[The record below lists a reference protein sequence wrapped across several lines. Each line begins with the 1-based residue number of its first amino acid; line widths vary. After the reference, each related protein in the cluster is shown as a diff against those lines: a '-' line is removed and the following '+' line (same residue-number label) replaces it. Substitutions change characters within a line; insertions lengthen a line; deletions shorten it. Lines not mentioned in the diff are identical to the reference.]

1 MKKKLLMI
9 MTTVLLLTMSTETH
23 AGRVVPIVVPHRP
36 RVIRM
41 VTEEEKQEKI
51 RERVGVYKLG
61 ENPLNLLITKE
72 KYKEVENLCLGKE
85 IWTKKSIYKK
95 TIQDIR
101 ERDRVLLFDKH
112 TNKGYE
118 IPYDEMKS
126 FLVKEYKDVN
136 LTNPVDVIEIEI
148 ADETR
153 AMEMASFEIIADDK
167 HYKLEVQDRQ
177 LEEVKNT
184 LENIKERN
192 GGKTGLSVIQV
203 KIGSE
208 ETLVSKAELNEITSK
223 IDTEQAKIAQK
234 EASQLS
240 SYYLF
245 QFVGIL
251 IVIIVIIFALL
262 IR

>member
-1 MKKKLLMI
+1 MKKKLLVI
-9 MTTVLLLTMSTETH
+9 MTTVLFLTMSTETY
-23 AGRVVPIVVPHRP
+23 ASNFIPVVHGGP

-72 KYKEVENLCLGKE
+72 KYKEVENLCIGKE

-112 TNKGYE
+112 ADKGYE

-126 FLVKEYKDVN
+126 FLKKEYKDVN

-167 HYKLEVQDRQ
+167 HYKLDVQDRQ
-177 LEEVKNT
+177 LEDVKNT
-184 LENIKERN
+184 LENIKQRN

-208 ETLVSKAELNEITSK
+208 ETLVSKSELKEIMSK

-251 IVIIVIIFALL
+251 MVIVVIVIAVL
-262 IR
+262 IG